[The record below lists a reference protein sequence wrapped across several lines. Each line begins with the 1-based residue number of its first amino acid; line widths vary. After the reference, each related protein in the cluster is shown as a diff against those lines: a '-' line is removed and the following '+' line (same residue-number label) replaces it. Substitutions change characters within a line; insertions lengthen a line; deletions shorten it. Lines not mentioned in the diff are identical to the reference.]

1 MFWSC
6 KDTEGGA
13 GGGGERA
20 EGRGKGGGEGGGGDG
35 TGGGRL
41 LELARLKT
49 LSFLSTIET
58 DRRNTW

>member
-6 KDTEGGA
+6 KDTEGVA

-20 EGRGKGGGEGGGGDG
+20 GGKGGGGE

-58 DRRNTW
+58 DRRNT